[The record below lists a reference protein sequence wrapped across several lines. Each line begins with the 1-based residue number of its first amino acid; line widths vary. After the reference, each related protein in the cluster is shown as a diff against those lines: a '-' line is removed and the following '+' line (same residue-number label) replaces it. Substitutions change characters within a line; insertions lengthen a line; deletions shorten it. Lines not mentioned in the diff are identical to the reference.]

1 MTIRGRRSRK
11 IDLLRMKRPYITL
24 KFAQT
29 LDGRIAAKDGS
40 SKWISGPKARKFA
53 HGLRAKNDAILVGAK
68 TILKDNPSLTTRFVK
83 GKSPAR
89 IIIDGKLSIP
99 LNSSVV
105 KTANRI
111 RTIVVTS
118 KSSPRKKMEQ
128 LKKRGVDLIALS
140 TSGGSDIDLRRIIR
154 ILSKKGIKSIL
165 VEGGSE
171 ILTSFIR
178 LKLADNIIVIIS
190 PKFSGKGIE
199 SIGDLDIKNIK
210 KALSLKLNKIKRL
223 GDDIVYNARIG
234 KK

>member
-1 MTIRGRRSRK
+1 
-11 IDLLRMKRPYITL
+11 MKRPYITL

-53 HGLRAKNDAILVGAK
+53 HRLRAKNDAILVGAK
-68 TILKDNPSLTTRFVK
+68 TVLKDNPSLTTRFVK

-89 IIIDGKLSIP
+89 IIIDGKLKIS
-99 LNSSVV
+99 LNSTLV

-118 KSSPRKKMEQ
+118 GSSPKKKMEK
-128 LKKRGVDLIALS
+128 LKKKGIDLIALS
-140 TSGGSDIDLRRIIR
+140 ASRSGNIDLRRIIR

-178 LKLADNIIVIIS
+178 LRLADNITVIIS
-190 PKFSGKGIE
+190 PKISGKGIE
-199 SIGDLDIKNIK
+199 AIGDLGIQNIK
-210 KALSLKLNKIKRL
+210 KALSLKVNKIKRL
-223 GDDIVYNARIG
+223 GDDVIYNTHIRQ
-234 KK
+234 K

>member
-1 MTIRGRRSRK
+1 
-11 IDLLRMKRPYITL
+11 MKRPYITL

-68 TILKDNPSLTTRFVK
+68 TVLEDNPSLTTRFVK
-83 GKSPAR
+83 GKNPVR
-89 IIIDGKLSIP
+89 IVIDGKLSIP

-111 RTIVVTS
+111 RTIIVTS
-118 KSSPRKKMEQ
+118 KTAPRKKMER
-128 LKKRGVDLIALS
+128 LRKKGVDLIVLS
-140 TSGGSDIDLRRIIR
+140 TSGGSNIDLHRIIR
-154 ILSKKGIKSIL
+154 ILSKKDIKSIL

-178 LKLADNIIVIIS
+178 VGLADDIISIIS
-190 PKFSGKGIE
+190 PKILGKGIE
-199 SIGDLDIKNIK
+199 SIGDLSIKNIK
-210 KALSLKLNKIKRL
+210 KSLGLKLNKIKRL
-223 GDDIVYNARIG
+223 GDDIAYNARIV